1 MRASM
6 CPTSCPAVESI
17 TSHSPRC
24 ARWLI
29 SGISGQFSSQPAKQ
43 PVKRTVLAAR
53 NGTCSLVLLLITG
66 TSIAQQA
73 NDHYTLWQE
82 VAQVDREFSR
92 AATERGRTEAFLE
105 VLAENSVLFRDGPV
119 DARTLYERNQ
129 SLYSL
134 DQLYWRDHYIDV
146 SRAGD
151 LGVTVGPNRFTA
163 IQPGQ
168 NGEEG
173 QQTYSYLVNVW
184 REIGGQWRLAADMVV
199 TVPGF
204 LSMDVEADYE
214 DTLAAMEETA
224 HPGLTL
230 NNSVESLAE
239 ADNTLGL
246 SINFRGGQRAMI
258 RYGLQ
263 NLRVYLP
270 GMAPGVGMEAASA
283 AYGKYLDSRV
293 TTVNPVRVEH
303 MGGYLAA
310 SKELGYTYGIIST
323 TNVGNNSSF
332 RANYLRVWRF
342 SPVNEWKVAMEFLRP
357 F

>member
-1 MRASM
+1 MRPIANF
-6 CPTSCPAVESI
+6 C
-17 TSHSPRC
+17 
-24 ARWLI
+24 
-29 SGISGQFSSQPAKQ
+29 
-43 PVKRTVLAAR
+43 TVL
-53 NGTCSLVLLLITG
+53 SVLLLAG
-66 TSIAQQA
+66 DLRAQQ
-73 NDHYTLWQE
+73 DDEHYRNWLE
-82 VAQVDREFSR
+82 VAEADREFSR

-119 DARTLYERNQ
+119 DARALYQRNQ

-151 LGVTVGPNRFTA
+151 LGITVGPNRFTA

-173 QQTYSYLVNVW
+173 QQTYGYLVNVW
-184 REIGGQWRLAADMVV
+184 NKIDGRWQLLADMVV

-204 LSMDVEADYE
+204 LSMDVEPDYE

-224 HPGLTL
+224 HPGLTVS
-230 NNSVESLAE
+230 NTMETLAA
-239 ADNTLGL
+239 ADNTLGQ

-258 RYGLQ
+258 RFGLR

-270 GMAPGVGMEAASA
+270 GTAPGVGMEPASL

-293 TTVNPVRVEH
+293 TTINPVRVEH
-303 MGGYLAA
+303 MGGVLAE
-310 SKELGYTYGIIST
+310 SKELGVTYGIVST
-323 TNVGNNSSF
+323 TNEGSSSGF
-332 RANYLRVWRF
+332 RANYLRVWRY

>member
-1 MRASM
+1 MR
-6 CPTSCPAVESI
+6 PLREILTV
-17 TSHSPRC
+17 
-24 ARWLI
+24 LLL
-29 SGISGQFSSQPAKQ
+29 
-43 PVKRTVLAAR
+43 VLAAH
-53 NGTCSLVLLLITG
+53 SSVAQEDDQHLLF
-66 TSIAQQA
+66 
-73 NDHYTLWQE
+73 WQE
-82 VAQVDREFSR
+82 VAEVDREFSR

-105 VLAENSVLFRDGPV
+105 VLADDAVLFRDGPV
-119 DARTLYERNQ
+119 DARSLYQRNQ

-151 LGVTVGPNRFTA
+151 LGITVGPNRFTA

-184 REIGGQWRLAADMVV
+184 RKIDGRWQLSADMVV

-204 LSMDVEADYE
+204 LSMDVEARYE
-214 DTLAAMEETA
+214 DTMAAMSETA
-224 HPGLTL
+224 HPGMTVNNTL
-230 NNSVESLAE
+230 ESLAE

-258 RYGLQ
+258 RFGLQ
-263 NLRVYLP
+263 SLRVYLP

-283 AYGKYLDSRV
+283 AYGNYLDSRV
-293 TTVNPVRVEH
+293 TTINPVRVEH
-303 MGGYLAA
+303 HGGFL
-310 SKELGYTYGIIST
+310 SESSELGYTYGVMFT
-323 TNVGNNSSF
+323 TNEGDNSGF

-342 SPVNEWKVAMEFLRP
+342 SPLNEWKVAMEFLRP